1 MGSQDRQN
9 VSKDFIIT
17 HYQLHQID
25 GRAHRRPTENDWAR
39 SACSLLAAGVA
50 RALPICGIDAGL
62 NFLIAIV
69 SQSLAVVSTANI
81 AARISPRLIS
91 AESAAKMSKYS
102 SGAAVERAKWN
113 GDSAI
118 GQI

>member
-1 MGSQDRQN
+1 MGSQDRQE
-9 VSKDFIIT
+9 VSKLDYSDS
-17 HYQLHQID
+17 YQLHQTD

-50 RALPICGIDAGL
+50 RALPIRGIDAGL

-69 SQSLAVVSTANI
+69 SQSMAVVSTANT

-102 SGAAVERAKWN
+102 SRVAVERAKWN

-118 GQI
+118 GLI